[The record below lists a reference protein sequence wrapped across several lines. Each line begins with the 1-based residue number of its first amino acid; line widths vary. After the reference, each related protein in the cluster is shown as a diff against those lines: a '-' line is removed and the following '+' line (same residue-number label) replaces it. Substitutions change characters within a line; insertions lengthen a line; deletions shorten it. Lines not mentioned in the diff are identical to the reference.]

1 MENELEE
8 RIEKIQL
15 GIQNPDRTGHKRKLN
30 LFLFKGK
37 KNKMELPDPVSS
49 SDLSMHCL
57 RDHS

>member
-37 KNKMELPDPVSS
+37 KK
-49 SDLSMHCL
+49 
-57 RDHS
+57 